1 MKKFSVFILA
11 AAFLLC
17 AFACKSDNKGVQ
29 PEEPSSYGVKIED
42 TVNGAIDVGGKY
54 LVEKGGS
61 LEVRLVPDS
70 GYETEKA
77 YYTDG
82 EGKHELDASKLP
94 GNTFTVTDISSD
106 ILLGAVFKKSS
117 DKPVKPQD
125 NFKITTSVI
134 PDRNGV
140 RHGALTVDRQEVEPG
155 EEAVFTVAPD
165 TDYRVGV
172 IKVSAPDGS
181 GAYNLDIGDAQYG
194 GRFTLAPDGDV
205 IVSASFEAITEYNVT
220 VAGSGEGGSVVAS
233 SPSVAPGGSVT
244 ITVSPSE
251 HYVISALTVNGRDVT
266 DKIIDGKFALY
277 DVHENIAVEYEFALE
292 KHTVTLVQTQ
302 HGRIEADSLS
312 VSYGGT
318 VTVTCTPD
326 SGFTA
331 RNLVVNGVENVDV
344 MLNTATVRIYGDVT
358 ITAVFLP
365 EKQTIN
371 LSGKIFGYGSGSP
384 FAGIKLSVKNT
395 ADDASE
401 EIYADEAG
409 CYDANL
415 IPGEYELKVSAAGF
429 YVYEENV
436 ILSYDDVE
444 RDIALIETTLDVS
457 GSGMTAFGQDGENLR
472 VSGISEASAVKS
484 KFVSSYAVI
493 EGIAKFNA
501 GGKVGA
507 TVISGGYSASLLF
520 GNEGYSFG
528 GKVYEYPAFAGN
540 GNIAFRV
547 IKHEEYVY
555 LYIYDAADG
564 EYRAVNSFKD
574 SALSGN
580 CAYGF
585 ASLSEDGNFN
595 AEIKSVC
602 VYADL
607 KLIDE
612 CVYRNVTVERNA
624 FGSVAI
630 TGVKD
635 GRVGVNDVLTLS
647 VRPYEGYLLDYV
659 TLCGHELSPLR
670 EENGGYEFEIK
681 GFMALDTVL
690 IEVNFIVDP
699 QPDVNSLGEVSDGL
713 GGGSSF
719 DTSLFYRN
727 DLEIDGA
734 DPGVMYVSEE
744 EDPVYGGWFYMAVT
758 GGGGSSAYPLYR
770 SRDLSSWYRCGAADG
785 NALELSSASWSEGA
799 YWAPELIRDPE
810 SGKYFIYFS
819 AKSKKGNSSTAYIAS
834 ERNEYDR
841 LYIGIGISD
850 TPLGPYRMVTA
861 ESYYGSG
868 KTTNL
873 NGEALNE
880 STPPVNFG
888 KNFKDQLE
896 SMGDKYIDSVT
907 GMGIWPSIDVSPFFT
922 ESGDFYIY
930 FSQHTSSAVS
940 GNHIWALKMKDMV
953 TPDWSTLTK
962 LASPNWHEY
971 TGKAGSID
979 DADWKGVK
987 ISNDAGG
994 SFDGNINEGTFLIEN
1009 EGKFYLTYS
1018 PFGYGSRRYSIMQAV
1033 GDSPLGPFTKLS
1045 RSTGNPVI
1053 GIGFESDMYDFMSG
1067 AGHHSFVKAGDEI
1080 FAVYHA
1086 FYNPVNNNENGQFM
1100 GRAIAA
1106 DRVQFV
1112 ESEHYD
1118 FKILQGNGPTYSLQP
1133 LPAVASGYSNIVSE
1147 AEITATNASPGTL
1160 KYLSDYRFVYQPY
1173 DKELEFEA
1181 DSDSEITIDFKAP
1194 REIRSVMVYS
1204 SYQYD
1209 YALERVSSI
1218 KLIMAD
1224 GSEKTLE
1231 GLSADENSVNR
1242 EKSVMRPGGA
1252 VIADFSAV
1260 KVKKI
1265 IINVRSQDKYNP
1277 SGSKLRI
1284 GDIVVLGRTDANVGS
1299 DKPVYSN
1306 ANGSVPDDVFRIDG
1320 LLTEPELLGRSKYV
1334 FVDGGVKIE
1343 ASSVFTDKGAYFYAR
1358 AYDDRI
1364 SWTAKNKFTKNTHFK
1379 FYFGLNG
1386 GGYKEIYVDPYNH
1399 KLFNS
1404 RVTTGAALSGR
1415 VNSGATES
1423 FTAEAFVS
1431 WEELGFSSP
1440 YARIRFLPAYYRVVS
1455 PGENTSGDL
1464 LLPSGVAVSVP
1475 NSYPSFTAGGYEASG
1490 SSEAFGSSIGGDV
1503 LTDGVTLNSSGAI
1516 TSGDGRQEAWYAPG
1530 YADNFSFS
1538 VSASAGSGATGGIT
1552 LSFGGSRLDFP
1563 FELSQ
1568 AAKLKVIKAS
1578 DTVMAVSGDDILY
1591 AYSLPSYAGACAV
1604 GVYSDASSISFSH
1617 PDYTVFKDKFSALAA
1632 SPAGSEGNYLPAIS
1646 VSGAGRVIIPEPI
1659 PEDGDTAKAYFVPDS
1674 GSRLHSVRL
1683 NGADVTAD
1691 SVESGYIEAPVRR
1704 GAAFIEAVFTEID
1717 DSFTLS
1723 GVLTSA
1729 PGGKIVADALI
1740 VIEAVGS
1747 PDIYYLRSGDD
1758 GGYSVKLSASR
1769 RYEITVKKDG
1779 KRAARFDYEYGV
1791 NQPELKAP
1799 EYALGGGAELNGSP
1813 VASDMSVWD
1822 ESRKDE
1828 NVYTATRNK
1837 TAYFT
1842 DGIGTDAVIK
1852 FSVVNK
1858 TDISAFSSPE
1868 ELKNSGVEYD
1878 PAIGVIVYDGVNSSF
1893 IGFWSTGY
1901 RIQTSVSGSWS
1912 EVVKNENNLTD
1923 EYDNLTWNA
1932 VGRTYSYM
1940 FIREDG
1946 AYRLYYFSDT
1956 AGDYVKVYDSADKGH
1971 VFAVGSGEVAFG
1983 IGFTSSKTFEI
1994 EFSQLEILLDDDAA
2008 ELTEKYV

>member
-17 AFACKSDNKGVQ
+17 AFACKSDNTDPK
-29 PEEPSSYGVKIED
+29 PEEPSSFGVKIED

-82 EGKHELDASKLP
+82 VGKHELDASRIP
-94 GNTFTVTDISSD
+94 GNTFTVADITSD
-106 ILLGAVFKKSS
+106 IVLGAVFKKSS
-117 DKPVKPQD
+117 DKPVKPESSY
-125 NFKITTSVI
+125 KITTSVI

-140 RHGALTVDRQEVEPG
+140 RHGTLTVDRQEVAPG
-155 EEAVFTVAPD
+155 GEAVFTVAPH

-172 IKVSAPDGS
+172 IKVSQPDGS
-181 GAYNLDIGDAQYG
+181 GAYNLDIGAVQYG

-205 IVSASFEAITEYNVT
+205 IVSASFEAVTEYAVS
-220 VAGSGEGGSVVAS
+220 VAGSGEGGSVAAS
-233 SPSVAPGGSVT
+233 SSSVAPGGSVT
-244 ITVSPSE
+244 ITVATQE
-251 HYVISALTVNGRDVT
+251 HYVISALTINGRDVT
-266 DKIIDGKFALY
+266 DKIADGAITVS
-277 DVHENIAVEYEFALE
+277 DVHENISVEYEFALE
-292 KHTVTLVQTQ
+292 SHTVTLVQSE
-302 HGRIEADSLS
+302 HGVIAADSLS
-312 VSYGGT
+312 APYGGT

-331 RNLVVNGVENVDV
+331 RSLVVNGSESVDV
-344 MLNTATVRIYGDVT
+344 TLNTATVRIYGDVT

-365 EKQTIN
+365 EKQSIA
-371 LSGKIFGYGSGSP
+371 LSGKVFEYGSGSP
-384 FAGIKLSVKNT
+384 FAGITLSAENVDT
-395 ADDASE
+395 GASE
-401 EIYADEAG
+401 KISADELGRYA
-409 CYDANL
+409 ASL
-415 IPGEYELKVSAAGF
+415 APGEYELKVSAAG
-429 YVYEENV
+429 YYAYEEKIV
-436 ILSYDDVE
+436 LSYDDAE
-444 RDIALIETTLDVS
+444 INIALIAATLEVS
-457 GSGMTAFGQDGENLR
+457 GSGMTAYGQEGEKLS
-472 VSGISEASAVKS
+472 VSGVSDALAVKS
-484 KFVSSYAVI
+484 RFGSPYAVI
-493 EGIAKFNA
+493 EGAAEFNA

-507 TVISGGYSASLLF
+507 AIISGGYTALLLF
-520 GNEGYSFG
+520 GNDGYYFG
-528 GKVYEYPAFAGN
+528 GTAYAYPAFSGAGD
-540 GNIAFRV
+540 IVFRV
-547 IKHEEYVY
+547 IKHGEYVY
-555 LYIYDAADG
+555 LYLYDAAAG
-564 EYRAVNSFKD
+564 EYKAVNSFKD
-574 SALSGN
+574 SALSGD
-580 CAYGF
+580 CAYGI
-585 ASLSEDGNFN
+585 ASLSDDDNFS
-595 AEIKSVC
+595 AEITSPC

-612 CVYRNVTVERNA
+612 CVYRKVTVERNA
-624 FGSVAI
+624 FGSVGV

-635 GRVGVNDVLTLS
+635 GRVGVNDVLTLL
-647 VRPYEGYLLDYV
+647 VRPYDGYLLDYV
-659 TLCGHELSPLR
+659 TLCGHELSPLK
-670 EENGGYEFEIK
+670 EENGGYVFEIS
-681 GFMALDTVL
+681 GFAEFDTAL

-770 SRDLSSWYRCGAADG
+770 SRDLSSWFRCGAADG
-785 NALELSSASWSEGA
+785 NALEISSSSWSEGA

-810 SGKYFIYFS
+810 TGKYFIYFS
-819 AKSKKGNSSTAYIAS
+819 AKSKTGNSSTAYIAS
-834 ERNEYDR
+834 ARNEYDR

-850 TPLGPYRMVTA
+850 TPLGPYKMVTA
-861 ESYYGSG
+861 ESYYGNG
-868 KTTNL
+868 KTANL
-873 NGEALNE
+873 NGETLNE

-888 KNFKDQLE
+888 KNFKAQLA

-922 ESGDFYIY
+922 ASGDFYIY

-971 TGKAGSID
+971 TGTAGSID
-979 DADWKGVK
+979 DADWTGVK
-987 ISNDAGG
+987 LSNDAGG

-1033 GDSPLGPFTKLS
+1033 GDTPLGPFTKLS

-1086 FYNPVNNNENGQFM
+1086 FYNPLNNNENGQFM
-1100 GRAIAA
+1100 GRAIAV
-1106 DRVQFV
+1106 DRVRFV
-1112 ESEHYD
+1112 SSEHYD

-1133 LPAVASGYSNIVSE
+1133 LPAVASGYANITSQ
-1147 AEITATNASPGTL
+1147 AQITATNATPGTL
-1160 KYLSDYRFVYQPY
+1160 QYLSDYRFVYQPY
-1173 DKELEFEA
+1173 DKDLEFEA
-1181 DSDSEITIDFKAP
+1181 DSGSEITLDFGAA
-1194 REIRSVMVYS
+1194 REIRAVMVYS

-1209 YALERVSSI
+1209 YALESVSSI
-1218 KLIMAD
+1218 TLVMED

-1231 GLSADENSVNR
+1231 GLAADENSVNR
-1242 EKSVMRPGGA
+1242 DKSVMRPGGA

-1260 KVKKI
+1260 KVKKLVI
-1265 IINVRSQDKYNP
+1265 SVRSQDKYNP
-1277 SGSKLRI
+1277 SVSKFRI
-1284 GDIVVLGRTDANVGS
+1284 GDIVVLGRTDENVGS
-1299 DKPVYSN
+1299 EKPVYSN
-1306 ANGSVPDDVFRIDG
+1306 ANGSVPDDIFSIDG
-1320 LLTEPELLGRSKYV
+1320 LLTEPELIGQSKYV
-1334 FVDGGVKIE
+1334 FSEAGVKIE
-1343 ASSVFTDKGAYFYAR
+1343 ASSVFTDSGVYFYAR
-1358 AYDDRI
+1358 AYDDKI
-1364 SWTAKNKFTKNTHFK
+1364 SWTAKNKFTKNTHFRL
-1379 FYFGLNG
+1379 YFGLNG
-1386 GGYKEIYVDPYNH
+1386 GGYKQIYVDPYNH

-1404 RVTTGAALSGR
+1404 RVTTGAALSGS
-1415 VNSGATES
+1415 VNSGATEC
-1423 FTAEAFVS
+1423 FTAEAFIS

-1440 YARIRFLPAYYRVVS
+1440 YARIRFLPAYYRVAS

-1464 LLPSGVAVSVP
+1464 LLPSGAAVGAPS
-1475 NSYPSFTAGGYEASG
+1475 SYPSFTAGGYEVSG
-1490 SSEAFGSSIGGDV
+1490 SSEAFGSSVGGDV

-1538 VSASAGSGATGGIT
+1538 VSASPVGGASGGIT
-1552 LSFGGSRLDFP
+1552 LSFGGRRLDIP

-1568 AAKLKVIKAS
+1568 GAELKVIKAS
-1578 DTVMAVSGDDILY
+1578 DIVMAVSGDDILY
-1591 AYSLPSYAGACAV
+1591 ACSLPVYAGACAV
-1604 GVYSDASSISFSH
+1604 GVYSEDSSISFSR
-1617 PDYTVFKDKFSALAA
+1617 PEFNVFKDKSSALAA
-1632 SPAGSEGNYLPAIS
+1632 SPAGSEGNYLPAVS
-1646 VSGAGRVIIPEPI
+1646 VSGAGRVLMPKLLPET
-1659 PEDGDTAKAYFVPDS
+1659 GAAAKAYFVADS

-1691 SVESGYIEAPVRR
+1691 SIESGYIEVPVGN
-1704 GAAFIEAVFTEID
+1704 GAAFIEAVFTKIED
-1717 DSFTLS
+1717 AFTLS
-1723 GVLTSA
+1723 GTLTSA
-1729 PGGKIVADALI
+1729 PGGNVVADALI

-1758 GGYSVKLSASR
+1758 GGYSVKLSASE
-1769 RYEITVKKDG
+1769 RYVITVKKEG
-1779 KRAARFDYEYGV
+1779 MRTAQFDYEYGV
-1791 NQPELKAP
+1791 SQPELKSP

-1822 ESRKDE
+1822 ESRRDE
-1828 NVYTATRNK
+1828 NVYTATQNK

-1842 DGIGTDAVIK
+1842 DGVGADAVIK
-1852 FSVVNK
+1852 FSVVNN
-1858 TDISAFSSPE
+1858 TDISAFSTPE

-1878 PAIGVIVYDGVNSSF
+1878 PAIGIIVYDGVNSSF

-1901 RIQTSVSGSWS
+1901 RILTSVTGSWS
-1912 EVVKNENNLTD
+1912 EVVKNENNITD

-1940 FIREDG
+1940 FIRENG
-1946 AYRLYYFSDT
+1946 AYRLYYFSDR
-1956 AGDYVKVYDSADKGH
+1956 AGDYVKVYDSAAKGH
-1971 VFAVGSGEVAFG
+1971 VFAVGGGEVAFG

-1994 EFSQLEILLDDDAA
+1994 EFSQLEILLDGDAA